1 MKSTTRM
8 FAAAV
13 AFSSC
18 AAAAL
23 AVTPASAMPSVKQGV
38 TLESPLVQQAGY
50 QWNKWKKKRHQLPLR
65 QEGALASR
73 PQGREVREGLQVMSR
88 CVPAPA
94 LRRGGAASFP
104 VSSASARPQ
113 SQRP

>member
-8 FAAAV
+8 IAAAV

-23 AVTPASAMPSVKQGV
+23 AVTPANAMPSVKQGV

-50 QWNKWKKKRHQLPLR
+50 QWNKWKKKRHHCHYVKK
-65 QEGALASR
+65 
-73 PQGREVREGLQVMSR
+73 VRWHHGHKVVKYVKVCR
-88 CVPAPA
+88 
-94 LRRGGAASFP
+94 
-104 VSSASARPQ
+104 
-113 SQRP
+113 

>member
-8 FAAAV
+8 IAAAV

-23 AVTPASAMPSVKQGV
+23 AVTPASAMPSVKHGV

-50 QWNKWKKKRHQLPLR
+50 KWNKWKKRHHCHYVKKAR
-65 QEGALASR
+65 WHHGHR
-73 PQGREVREGLQVMSR
+73 VVRYVKVCR
-88 CVPAPA
+88 
-94 LRRGGAASFP
+94 
-104 VSSASARPQ
+104 
-113 SQRP
+113 